1 MECELGTIIQNSL
14 WSVCWKKCL
23 QFFPYVFISLP
34 FAIQWIFPPTHA
46 SHGLPKLMV
55 AFPSVSTF
63 AASFLPHPSSYSI
76 SVRRFLGAIDIHKR
90 VHTCQSWRACSEPS
104 RYHLFICTDTL
115 TVAAVLRYTQSPH
128 CPCLVCK
135 PPFCFIEA
143 LVPIAV

>member
-1 MECELGTIIQNSL
+1 MSVGRNASNSFL
-14 WSVCWKKCL
+14 MFSFL
-23 QFFPYVFISLP
+23 FPSLYSG
-34 FAIQWIFPPTHA
+34 FSPPTRA

-55 AFPSVSTF
+55 AFPSVSAF
-63 AASFLPHPSSYSI
+63 AASFLPHTSSYSI
-76 SVRRFLGAIDIHKR
+76 SVHRFLGAIDIHKR

-104 RYHLFICTDTL
+104 RYHLMCTDTL

-128 CPCLVCK
+128 CPCLVFK